1 MRGLIYHKFGNCA
14 GRFASLGRVEHFEG
28 AVRAVRG
35 MGRVEHFEGAVRT
48 VRGMGRALLYG
59 ERLGYAEPG
68 RAVC

>member
-35 MGRVEHFEGAVRT
+35 MGR
-48 VRGMGRALLYG
+48 ALLYG

-68 RAVC
+68 GRFAKQGVQAWGFS